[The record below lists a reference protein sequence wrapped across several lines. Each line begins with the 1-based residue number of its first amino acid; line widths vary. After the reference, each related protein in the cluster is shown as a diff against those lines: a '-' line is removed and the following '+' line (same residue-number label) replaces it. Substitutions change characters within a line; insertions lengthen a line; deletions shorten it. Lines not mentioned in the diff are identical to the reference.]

1 MEKSTHFAN
10 WCKDGLPDPHG
21 EFYNGDKSA
30 IAMGDIPS
38 SAIARALTIR
48 QGHDYSFIALL
59 TAGKE
64 HLRWLSRKLYALA
77 KNHEEI
83 NIQRAKLRAGDLT
96 DDQLANAFYLS
107 ESADDLKAGQDRIVW
122 LENEIA
128 KIESL
133 SDETKT
139 TK

>member
-10 WCKDGLPDPHG
+10 WIKDGSPDPHG
-21 EFYNGDKSA
+21 DFYSGDKSS

-38 SAIARALTIR
+38 ALIARALTIS
-48 QGHDYSFIALL
+48 QGHDYSFITLL

-64 HLRWLSRKLYALA
+64 HLRWLSRRLYALTE
-77 KNHEEI
+77 NHEEI
-83 NIQRAKLRAGDLT
+83 NIQRANLSAGDLT

-107 ESADDLKAGQDRIVW
+107 ESVDDLKAGRDRIIW